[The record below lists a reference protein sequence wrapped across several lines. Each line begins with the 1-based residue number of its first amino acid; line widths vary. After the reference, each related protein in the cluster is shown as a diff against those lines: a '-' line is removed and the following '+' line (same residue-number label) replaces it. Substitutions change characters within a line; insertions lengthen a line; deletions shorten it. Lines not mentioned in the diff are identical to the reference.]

1 MSTQTDASEKCP
13 QCGVIRAPLC
23 EGGWCPTCGY
33 NPSYE
38 AKIKDMFDFLAA
50 TSLCEGCQKKR
61 LERRIIATPRIQ
73 VEEERDRLRG
83 DSALLDALLD
93 PEGPFVVHRTMGS
106 NECSVHTR
114 DEIRAALGEGGG
126 NEASYADLR
135 ADGGLPEA
143 KALKYQ
149 FCAVHGHVEC
159 GECESVVAMQR
170 AIEEKQD
177 AE

>member
-83 DSALLDALLD
+83 DSALLDALL
-93 PEGPFVVHRTMGS
+93 ELGLFVQCPSEVADTKRGLMT
-106 NECSVHTR
+106 VATDQLLTR
-114 DEIRAALGEGGG
+114 DEIRTVLG
-126 NEASYADLR
+126 
-135 ADGGLPEA
+135 
-143 KALKYQ
+143 
-149 FCAVHGHVEC
+149 
-159 GECESVVAMQR
+159 
-170 AIEEKQD
+170 EKQD

>member
-1 MSTQTDASEKCP
+1 MARGKLVRVVMSRNDVFVWQNGPSFVGRLIHQP
-13 QCGVIRAPLC
+13 QDTGDWFHFDVHGVGVVKL
-23 EGGWCPTCGY
+23 
-33 NPSYE
+33 NPMSVE
-38 AKIKDMFDFLAA
+38 FVGI
-50 TSLCEGCQKKR
+50 
-61 LERRIIATPRIQ
+61 
-73 VEEERDRLRG
+73 VEEKQ
-83 DSALLDALLD
+83 DA
-93 PEGPFVVHRTMGS
+93 
-106 NECSVHTR
+106 
-114 DEIRAALGEGGG
+114 

>member
-93 PEGPFVVHRTMGS
+93 PEGAFAVFILDGQRDLGDFVSLKYR
-106 NECSVHTR
+106 VHTR
-114 DEIRAALGEGGG
+114 DEIRAVLAER
-126 NEASYADLR
+126 EEPD
-135 ADGGLPEA
+135 DD
-143 KALKYQ
+143 
-149 FCAVHGHVEC
+149 
-159 GECESVVAMQR
+159 SV
-170 AIEEKQD
+170 
-177 AE
+177 